1 MAGVEGKEAENRLRD
16 VTMHIGHRLAHGLQ
30 QQRAAGISGHPAIL
44 QAPQSAQSAQSA
56 STAHPA
62 SRGQLDE
69 SAVSVLVAQLLEL
82 GKNCVA
88 SFGCMQ
94 TNVHVQLQG
103 GTASE
108 DFRSI

>member
-44 QAPQSAQSAQSA
+44 QAPQSAQSA

-94 TNVHVQLQG
+94 TNVHVQLQA